1 MICSSSSEDE
11 EEDDIDAYAN
21 NNTGNKLPVPNGNVQ
36 RLVLMIWQ
44 NFYFNLSISNFIW
57 NEYMK
62 LYRPYIVIT
71 NHCHISKAIN
81 TFYHCV
87 WSFL

>member
-36 RLVLMIWQ
+36 RLVIMIRQ
-44 NFYFNLSISNFIW
+44 NLYSYLFIA
-57 NEYMK
+57 
-62 LYRPYIVIT
+62 T
-71 NHCHISKAIN
+71 
-81 TFYHCV
+81 
-87 WSFL
+87 

>member
-36 RLVLMIWQ
+36 RLVLMIRQ
-44 NFYFNLSISNFIW
+44 NLYCNLFI
-57 NEYMK
+57 
-62 LYRPYIVIT
+62 YR
-71 NHCHISKAIN
+71 N
-81 TFYHCV
+81 
-87 WSFL
+87 

>member
-44 NFYFNLSISNFIW
+44 NFYFNPL
-57 NEYMK
+57 
-62 LYRPYIVIT
+62 
-71 NHCHISKAIN
+71 N
-81 TFYHCV
+81 T
-87 WSFL
+87 SFEFHME

>member
-44 NFYFNLSISNFIW
+44 NFDFNLSILWFF
-57 NEYMK
+57 EFHME
-62 LYRPYIVIT
+62 
-71 NHCHISKAIN
+71 
-81 TFYHCV
+81 
-87 WSFL
+87 